1 MNPPVLRDI
10 HLPDASLWWPPAAG
24 WWAVLILV
32 VVLALLLPRLWRWI
46 RHKPLNRVSMLQF
59 ERIRQQHKKGQS
71 DRAVLGEIAALL
83 RRVTI
88 SYYGRRVTAA
98 ATGEQWQQQLQQLG
112 GGAGFSAEQLEWL
125 VRGRYQ
131 AQADIDIEA
140 LLLSSER
147 WLHDLPRSGKHVSA

>member
-24 WWAVLILV
+24 WWVVLILML
-32 VVLALLLPRLWRWI
+32 VLALLLPRLWRWI
-46 RHKPLNRVSMLQF
+46 RYRPLNRIAMRQF
-59 ERIRQQHKKGQS
+59 ERIRQQHKAGQS
-71 DRAVLGEIAALL
+71 DRVVLGEITALL

-98 ATGEQWQQQLQQLG
+98 ATGEQWRQQLQQL
-112 GGAGFSAEQLEWL
+112 ACDTGFSAEQLEWL
-125 VRGRYQ
+125 VRGRYR

-140 LLLSSER
+140 LLLASER
-147 WLHDLPRSGKHVSA
+147 WMRGLPRSGEHVST